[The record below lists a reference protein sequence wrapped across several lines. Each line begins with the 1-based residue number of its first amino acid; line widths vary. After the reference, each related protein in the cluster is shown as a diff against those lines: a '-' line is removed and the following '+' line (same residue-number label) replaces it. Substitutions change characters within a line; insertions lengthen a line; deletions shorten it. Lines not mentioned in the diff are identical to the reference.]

1 MLTSKP
7 NAQPGSY
14 DNLLK
19 GIFLLLAG
27 IYLVNCLTPLR
38 LCVDT
43 IRYFGIKD
51 CIEFGCDPNS
61 DAAKDYMPYGYTMLL
76 ILLSKLGILRS
87 FSIVLINCI
96 YLFTGI
102 LLVTKMFGLLAN
114 KWTVLIL
121 ILLNWTIIKF
131 VTHPL
136 SEMQYLFFS
145 VGSLFYFNR
154 FQESRK
160 AKPLIL
166 SLVAGIL
173 AFLTR
178 SVGVALFASLVAGLA
193 WIYRKEIIGILKKNK
208 ILVAIV
214 LLLIVGVVVFS
225 KLLGLDHYSGVMS
238 NQFQK
243 GLSRIDII
251 GWHFTEWGEVS
262 MNTSIV
268 KVIPYFPF
276 HSGKAIFIIIG
287 LLIFLLFFYILFFRK
302 NNVPDIVRIYLLFYA
317 ILMFNWPF
325 YDPRFWVPVLPLIVA
340 VAVEAA
346 SAMKNKGLRIVWSLF
361 LVVYSVLG
369 IGAVGYLTYTS
380 LHKENFARTQ
390 ANGVYRNE
398 YETRFYGKP
407 QSDTA
412 RKIDPLAMGILNRY
426 N

>member
-7 NAQPGSY
+7 NTQPGSY

-87 FSIVLINCI
+87 FSIVLINCV

-178 SVGVALFASLVAGLA
+178 SVGVALFA
-193 WIYRKEIIGILKKNK
+193 YRKLK
-208 ILVAIV
+208 VGAPTPDMAIEEGKRIRDTV
-214 LLLIVGVVVFS
+214 Q
-225 KLLGLDHYSGVMS
+225 SGVE
-238 NQFQK
+238 
-243 GLSRIDII
+243 G
-251 GWHFTEWGEVS
+251 
-262 MNTSIV
+262 
-268 KVIPYFPF
+268 
-276 HSGKAIFIIIG
+276 
-287 LLIFLLFFYILFFRK
+287 
-302 NNVPDIVRIYLLFYA
+302 
-317 ILMFNWPF
+317 
-325 YDPRFWVPVLPLIVA
+325 
-340 VAVEAA
+340 
-346 SAMKNKGLRIVWSLF
+346 
-361 LVVYSVLG
+361 
-369 IGAVGYLTYTS
+369 
-380 LHKENFARTQ
+380 
-390 ANGVYRNE
+390 
-398 YETRFYGKP
+398 
-407 QSDTA
+407 
-412 RKIDPLAMGILNRY
+412 
-426 N
+426 